1 MEQSEQNV
9 ATNTQL
15 PKSQV
20 QMPSGA
26 DTFDTPGTHVFD
38 VDKVS
43 CYYSSFRA
51 VTDVSLKIHENGRFF
66 ERFADHAVEIG
77 RRVIFMSSGALP
89 AEDEIST
96 Y

>member
-20 QMPSGA
+20 QTTTSA
-26 DTFDTPGTHVFD
+26 DAFDTPGAHIFD

-43 CYYSSFRA
+43 CYYGSFRA
-51 VTDVSLKIHENGRFF
+51 VTDVSLKILRERDHGIHRPVRVRQDHGAADAEPHE
-66 ERFADHAVEIG
+66 
-77 RRVIFMSSGALP
+77 
-89 AEDEIST
+89 
-96 Y
+96 

>member
-26 DTFDTPGTHVFD
+26 SAFDTPGATVFD
-38 VDKVS
+38 AEKVS
-43 CYYSSFRA
+43 CYYGSFRA
-51 VTDVSLKIHENGRFF
+51 VTDVSLSIYETRDHGVHRPVRVRQDHGAADAEPHERPRTGRS
-66 ERFADHAVEIG
+66 
-77 RRVIFMSSGALP
+77 RRG
-89 AEDEIST
+89 
-96 Y
+96 